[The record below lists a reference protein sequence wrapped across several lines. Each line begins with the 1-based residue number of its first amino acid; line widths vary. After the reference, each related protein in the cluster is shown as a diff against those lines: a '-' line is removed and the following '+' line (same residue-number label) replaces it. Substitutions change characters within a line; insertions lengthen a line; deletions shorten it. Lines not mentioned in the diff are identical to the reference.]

1 MRGLGLLFMLAAAC
15 GDDSAGVDAAPADG
29 GGTDGARLDA
39 ATDAA
44 GMDAGGT
51 DAAGRDAAGDDDA
64 GAGDAG
70 EGLDSA
76 VPDDA
81 AGLCE
86 TFYRFSHDTGATTDG
101 TVSFDLRRCIRLCPA
116 GGCEAYA
123 FYYALR
129 HDGAT
134 HIADRREQIEYTV
147 THHNW
152 QDSAVA
158 TLADRRIRWRID
170 YDLGTGA
177 MVYYVSSE
185 RLDGTPLLPETL
197 IAP

>member
-1 MRGLGLLFMLAAAC
+1 MRGFYLLCALAAAC
-15 GDDSAGVDAAPADG
+15 GDDSTGMDAAPADT

-39 ATDAA
+39 STDAA
-44 GMDAGGT
+44 GM
-51 DAAGRDAAGDDDA
+51 DAAGRDAAGEDGSA
-64 GAGDAG
+64 GSDAG

-81 AGLCE
+81 AGLCD
-86 TFYRFSHDTGATTDG
+86 TFYRFSHDTGATADG

-134 HIADRREQIEYTV
+134 HTADRREQIEYTV

-158 TLADRRIRWRID
+158 TLADRRIRWRTD
-170 YDLGTGA
+170 YDLMTGA
-177 MVYYVSSE
+177 MVYYVSAE
-185 RLDGTPLLPETL
+185 TLDGTPLLAETL

>member
-1 MRGLGLLFMLAAAC
+1 MRGFCLLFALAAAC
-15 GDDSAGVDAAPADG
+15 GDDATGMDAARPDG
-29 GGTDGARLDA
+29 GGGADAGLDA
-39 ATDAA
+39 ARDAA
-44 GMDAGGT
+44 GMDAAGT
-51 DAAGRDAAGDDDA
+51 DAGGEDGSAGDSGDGLDAA
-64 GAGDAG
+64 
-70 EGLDSA
+70 
-76 VPDDA
+76 VPEDA

-86 TFYRFSHDTGATTDG
+86 DFYRFSHDTGATGDG

-129 HDGAT
+129 HDGTT
-134 HIADRREQIEYTV
+134 HTASRREQIEYTV

-158 TLADRRIRWRID
+158 TLADRRIRWRTD
-170 YDLGTGA
+170 FELDTGD
-177 MVYYVSSE
+177 VIYFVSSE
-185 RLDGTPLLPETL
+185 TLDGTPILPETL